1 VARPSIRDVTG
12 RQVTESNGSRL
23 YVVIPVRNR
32 RVLTQACLMALR
44 AQTYPRITV
53 VVVDDGSTDGTAE
66 MLRRDFPEVVAI
78 RGHGDLWWTGATNV
92 GCAWVLRTATA
103 GDAVVTLNDDTLP
116 GPHWI
121 ARLHDA
127 ALAHPRALI
136 GSVTVVGSREQR
148 VEGSVIAINWWTA
161 KFSDPYRGA
170 SIARLRSESQDTLG
184 TAALSG
190 RGTLIPIVA
199 LRELGPYAACLPHYG
214 ADYEFSI
221 RAARCGWNLLLATR
235 AELEVVPETTGLH
248 RSAGAG
254 LLSALRSLWSRRSAH
269 AFRYRVRFAR
279 LACPRPALPSFVTLD
294 FARVLGH
301 TLARL
306 AVPRDSQ
313 RDRR

>member
-1 VARPSIRDVTG
+1 LTAG
-12 RQVTESNGSRL
+12 NGSRL
-23 YVVIPVRNR
+23 YVVVPVRNR
-32 RVLTQACLMALR
+32 RVLTRACLMALR
-44 AQTYPRITV
+44 AQTYPRMTI

-78 RGHGDLWWTGATNV
+78 HGHGDLWWTGATNV
-92 GCAWVLRTATA
+92 GCAWVLERARA

-121 ARLHDA
+121 ARLHAA

-136 GSVTVVGSREQR
+136 GSVTVAGLPEQR
-148 VEGSVIAINWWTA
+148 VEGSAIAINWWTA

-170 SIARLRSESQDTLG
+170 SVDRLRSERQDSMG
-184 TAALSG
+184 AAALSG
-190 RGTLIPIVA
+190 KGTLVPIAA
-199 LRELGPYAACLPHYG
+199 LRELGPYAARLPHYG

-221 RAARCGWNLLLATR
+221 RAARCGWNLLVATR

-248 RSAGAG
+248 RSANVG

-279 LACPRPALPSFVTLD
+279 LACPRPALLSFLAFD
-294 FARVLGH
+294 FARVLTH

-306 AVPRDSQ
+306 VRPRDSQ
-313 RDRR
+313 RVG